1 MMTKI
6 KKLGRYSGVTRKK
19 PEHSE
24 NEYDNYTNDND
35 RER

>member
-1 MMTKI
+1 MIYKKSKSVHRSH
-6 KKLGRYSGVTRKK
+6 KKL
-19 PEHSE
+19 EHSE

>member
-1 MMTKI
+1 MIYKNSKSI
-6 KKLGRYSGVTRKK
+6 RRSHKKL
-19 PEHSE
+19 EHSE